1 MEAGAQISPTHRCPG
16 GSRAGDVFTTAFVE
30 AFVGRCSY
38 SGGLRPADCSHS
50 LICEPAS
57 AWLALRKSSSR
68 AGPGGS
74 FLASSFSRLASSA
87 RRFSRDSF
95 CLMRR
100 RSMLLSPVL
109 ADPTPHG
116 SALAIYNAWDR
127 ESVPQIELGHSAI
140 RLRALGLKYRQYPR
154 LEAANRGGLRQK
166 NLRNI
171 LSGLYVHDGERESA
185 HPPFPEIGQGNVARC
200 FGVIETAAGISFD
213 QLWHAQSVITTL
225 LNVNSDTEG

>member
-154 LEAANRGGLRQK
+154 LEPPTEAAYAKRTCVTSCPVSTSMTVNASPRIRHS
-166 NLRNI
+166 R
-171 LSGLYVHDGERESA
+171 RSA
-185 HPPFPEIGQGNVARC
+185 KV
-200 FGVIETAAGISFD
+200 T
-213 QLWHAQSVITTL
+213 
-225 LNVNSDTEG
+225 